1 MKGLYFAGSSLDEI
15 KDFPA
20 DAKREAG
27 FQLDRVQH
35 DLEPENWKP
44 IKTVGAGVREIRIR
58 CADGAYRVIYTAKV
72 RDTVYVLHAFQK
84 KTQKTPQ
91 RSIELAKKRLKE
103 IGG

>member
-1 MKGLYFAGSSLDEI
+1 MKALCFEGSSLNDL
-15 KDFPA
+15 KAFPT

-35 DLEPENWKP
+35 GLDPVDWKP
-44 IKTVGAGVREIRIR
+44 MKSIGAGVREIRIR
-58 CADGAYRVIYTAKV
+58 CSDGTYRVIYTLNIGNAV
-72 RDTVYVLHAFQK
+72 HVLHAFQK

-91 RSIELAKKRLKE
+91 KDIELAKKRLKE